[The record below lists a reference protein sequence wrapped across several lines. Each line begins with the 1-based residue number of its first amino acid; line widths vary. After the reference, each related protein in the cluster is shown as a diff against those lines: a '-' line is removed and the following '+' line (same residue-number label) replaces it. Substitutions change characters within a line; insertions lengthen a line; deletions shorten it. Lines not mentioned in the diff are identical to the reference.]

1 MPVVNE
7 DKIMTDADKREFLL
21 FSHYWGRDA
30 FETYICALTA
40 PKVQGLLL
48 VIDQKLTAKTKRAED
63 ARQTELEEMR
73 ERLQDQLAQLS
84 L

>member
-1 MPVVNE
+1 MN
-7 DKIMTDADKREFLL
+7 MNQATDADKREFLL

-30 FETYICALTA
+30 LEAHIRTLTA

-48 VIDQKLTAKTKRAED
+48 VIDQKLTAETKEAD
-63 ARQTELEEMR
+63 ARPQTELEEMR
-73 ERLQDQLAQLS
+73 ERLQDHLAQLS